1 MEGKKFCVNFC
12 KIVLVTINI
21 IVVVSFGSVCMACHA
36 ACGALDSMLLSL
48 VLRDSIAGYRN
59 LGCSK

>member
-1 MEGKKFCVNFC
+1 MESKKFCVNFC
-12 KIVLVTINI
+12 KIGLVTINI
-21 IVVVSFGSVCMACHA
+21 IVVVSFGSACHA